1 MKRLILLLFLM
12 GFLLSGAGTP
22 PGDTVE
28 APIIMYHSLAGAGS
42 KSTSISG
49 AQFEADLQ
57 YLREHGYQAVTLGQL
72 ADFVL
77 HNAPLPERPVV
88 LTFDDGYY
96 NNYAIGL
103 PLAQQYNMPIVV
115 SVIGKDTEIWSEIP
129 STDLR
134 NGHVTWGQILEMVDS
149 GLVEIANHTWDLH
162 RNENGRKGARIR
174 PGEDVTQYAEVLRE
188 DIGRLQGE
196 LTERVGVTPISFV
209 YPFGATCSEA
219 TEILREMGFLV
230 TLSCYDGVN
239 VLSRSDIDC
248 LVDMR
253 RFNRGPDRSVREIL
267 EGVGG

>member
-12 GFLLSGAGTP
+12 GFLLLGAGTS

-49 AQFEADLQ
+49 VQFEADLQ
-57 YLREHGYQAVTLGQL
+57 YLRDHGYQAVTLGQL
-72 ADFVL
+72 ADFVH

-103 PLAQQYNMPIVV
+103 PLALKYNMPIVV

-129 STDLR
+129 STDMR
-134 NGHVTWGQILEMVDS
+134 NGHVTWVQIQEMADS

-162 RNENGRKGARIR
+162 QNKDGRKGARIR
-174 PGEDVTQYAEVLRE
+174 KGEDVAQYGEVLRR
-188 DIGRLQGE
+188 DIGRLQAE
-196 LTERVGVTPISFV
+196 LTERVGITPISFV
-209 YPFGATCSEA
+209 YPFGAISPQA

-230 TLSCYDGVN
+230 TLSVYDGVN
-239 VLSRSDIDC
+239 TLVRGDESC
-248 LVDMR
+248 LHDMR
-253 RFNRGPDRSVREIL
+253 RYNRSTDRAVEEIL
-267 EGVGG
+267 EGI